1 MTETRA
7 QHRLGI
13 TLVVAAAVAWS
24 TAPFF
29 TRLLPYDSWTIL
41 FWRGLFG
48 GGMIMVLMVLLQG
61 RAGLR
66 DLVRID
72 INGWLVASFS
82 TLAMIAFIP
91 ALQLTDV
98 SNVAIIIATGPFLAA
113 GLAWIWLK
121 EIPHRRTMLA
131 SAVAL
136 GGVVIIV
143 GGARAGSDIL
153 GIALACFMALAIAAM
168 TVMVR
173 RHRNTSMIAAAAL
186 SNFLG
191 SAISLPFAHGITA
204 ITGFDL
210 LILATFGCLQV
221 ALGLTLFFLGSRL
234 LPSGQAALISTL
246 ETPLMPFWIWVGFG
260 DYPTLRVLA
269 GGALVMGAVIAD
281 IIGDVRSQGP
291 SQIPHDAA
299 IEATRIRHAMK
310 IGDRVK
316 VVAVPGSLP
325 SGMGTQALFEA
336 CVGRVFPVEGI
347 DDNGLLELHVGEIVG
362 EESFMH
368 SIWID
373 ADCVLPRP
381 NDRV

>member
-1 MTETRA
+1 MTETRS

-13 TLVVAAAVAWS
+13 ALVVAAAIAWS
-24 TAPFF
+24 TAPLF

-41 FWRGLFG
+41 FWRGLFA

-61 RAGLR
+61 RASLR

-121 EIPHRRTMLA
+121 EIPRRRTMLA

-136 GGVVIIV
+136 VGVVIIV

-153 GIALACFMALAIAAM
+153 GVALACFMALAIAAM

-173 RHRNTSMIAAAAL
+173 RHRNTPMIAAAAL

-191 SAISLPFAHGITA
+191 SVVSIPFAHGITA
-204 ITGFDL
+204 VTGFDL
-210 LILATFGCLQV
+210 MILAMFGCCQV

-269 GGALVMGAVIAD
+269 GGALVMGAVVAD
-281 IIGDVRSQGP
+281 IVGDMWAQRETG
-291 SQIPHDAA
+291 
-299 IEATRIRHAMK
+299 
-310 IGDRVK
+310 
-316 VVAVPGSLP
+316 
-325 SGMGTQALFEA
+325 
-336 CVGRVFPVEGI
+336 
-347 DDNGLLELHVGEIVG
+347 
-362 EESFMH
+362 
-368 SIWID
+368 
-373 ADCVLPRP
+373 
-381 NDRV
+381 